1 MTISL
6 VKDKNKLA
14 L

>member
-6 VKDKNKLA
+6 VWKNYLHY
-14 L
+14 